1 MYYYNMFVIPTLIR
15 NITRFR
21 FTTVLYY
28 EHETLDVTRIHEF
41 WFHCTQWLLSILTN
55 KNSKLIETLTI
66 YFSVLL
72 LQELNSLSTLE
83 CQVTTL
89 QLTFSGELCISK
101 NIFPQCRDWKSFIC
115 SRWREEHSIS
125 HDSVKC

>member
-41 WFHCTQWLLSILTN
+41 
-55 KNSKLIETLTI
+55 
-66 YFSVLL
+66 
-72 LQELNSLSTLE
+72 
-83 CQVTTL
+83 
-89 QLTFSGELCISK
+89 
-101 NIFPQCRDWKSFIC
+101 
-115 SRWREEHSIS
+115 
-125 HDSVKC
+125 